1 MLKVTKTR
9 QLVAEFFA
17 QDGDQQKLVKTT
29 VVNTDNE
36 AVSTTSET
44 LHDPDLYAKN
54 RISMRK
60 HEQELR
66 EMRYKIEDAILA
78 ELETDEHKEQEVDMH
93 IEFFNFFRSLIQT
106 EDGLVLYA
114 LALIVSM
121 EIIDFVTG
129 SLC

>member
-1 MLKVTKTR
+1 MTMLKVTKTR

-17 QDGDQQKLVKTT
+17 QDVDQQKLVKTT
-29 VVNTDNE
+29 VVNTDND

-54 RISMRK
+54 RSSMRK

-78 ELETDEHKEQEVDMH
+78 ELEADAEHKD
-93 IEFFNFFRSLIQT
+93 
-106 EDGLVLYA
+106 
-114 LALIVSM
+114 
-121 EIIDFVTG
+121 
-129 SLC
+129 

>member
-29 VVNTDNE
+29 VINTDNE
-36 AVSTTSET
+36 AVSTISET
-44 LHDPDLYAKN
+44 LHDPDLYANN

-78 ELETDEHKEQEVDMH
+78 ELEADAEHKE
-93 IEFFNFFRSLIQT
+93 
-106 EDGLVLYA
+106 
-114 LALIVSM
+114 
-121 EIIDFVTG
+121 
-129 SLC
+129 

>member
-9 QLVAEFFA
+9 QLVTEFFA

-29 VVNTDNE
+29 VINTDNK
-36 AVSTTSET
+36 AVSTISET
-44 LHDPDLYAKN
+44 LHDPELYANN

-78 ELETDEHKEQEVDMH
+78 ELEADVEHKE
-93 IEFFNFFRSLIQT
+93 
-106 EDGLVLYA
+106 
-114 LALIVSM
+114 
-121 EIIDFVTG
+121 
-129 SLC
+129 

>member
-9 QLVAEFFA
+9 QLVTEFFA

-29 VVNTDNE
+29 VINTDNK
-36 AVSTTSET
+36 AVSTISET
-44 LHDPDLYAKN
+44 LHDPDLYANN

-78 ELETDEHKEQEVDMH
+78 ELKADAEHKE
-93 IEFFNFFRSLIQT
+93 
-106 EDGLVLYA
+106 
-114 LALIVSM
+114 
-121 EIIDFVTG
+121 
-129 SLC
+129 

>member
-9 QLVAEFFA
+9 QLVTEFFA

-29 VVNTDNE
+29 VINTDNK
-36 AVSTTSET
+36 AVSTISET
-44 LHDPDLYAKN
+44 LHDPELYANN

-78 ELETDEHKEQEVDMH
+78 ELEVDAEHKE
-93 IEFFNFFRSLIQT
+93 
-106 EDGLVLYA
+106 
-114 LALIVSM
+114 
-121 EIIDFVTG
+121 
-129 SLC
+129 

>member
-9 QLVAEFFA
+9 QLVTEFFA

-29 VVNTDNE
+29 VINTDNK
-36 AVSTTSET
+36 AVSTISET
-44 LHDPDLYAKN
+44 LHDPELHANN

-78 ELETDEHKEQEVDMH
+78 ELEADSEHKE
-93 IEFFNFFRSLIQT
+93 
-106 EDGLVLYA
+106 
-114 LALIVSM
+114 
-121 EIIDFVTG
+121 
-129 SLC
+129 

>member
-9 QLVAEFFA
+9 QLVTEFFA

-29 VVNTDNE
+29 VINTDNK
-36 AVSTTSET
+36 AVSTISET
-44 LHDPDLYAKN
+44 LHDPELYANN

-78 ELETDEHKEQEVDMH
+78 ELEADAEH
-93 IEFFNFFRSLIQT
+93 
-106 EDGLVLYA
+106 
-114 LALIVSM
+114 
-121 EIIDFVTG
+121 
-129 SLC
+129 

>member
-29 VVNTDNE
+29 VVNTDND
-36 AVSTTSET
+36 AVSTTSEP
-44 LHDPDLYAKN
+44 LNDPDLYAKN
-54 RISMRK
+54 RRSMRK

-78 ELETDEHKEQEVDMH
+78 ELEADAEHKE
-93 IEFFNFFRSLIQT
+93 
-106 EDGLVLYA
+106 
-114 LALIVSM
+114 
-121 EIIDFVTG
+121 
-129 SLC
+129 

>member
-29 VVNTDNE
+29 VVNTDND

-54 RISMRK
+54 RSSMRK

-78 ELETDEHKEQEVDMH
+78 ELEAETEHKE
-93 IEFFNFFRSLIQT
+93 
-106 EDGLVLYA
+106 
-114 LALIVSM
+114 
-121 EIIDFVTG
+121 
-129 SLC
+129 

>member
-17 QDGDQQKLVKTT
+17 QDGDQQKLIKTT
-29 VVNTDNE
+29 VVNTDND

-54 RISMRK
+54 RSSMRK

-78 ELETDEHKEQEVDMH
+78 ELEADAEHKD
-93 IEFFNFFRSLIQT
+93 
-106 EDGLVLYA
+106 
-114 LALIVSM
+114 
-121 EIIDFVTG
+121 
-129 SLC
+129 

>member
-44 LHDPDLYAKN
+44 LHDPDLHAKN

-78 ELETDEHKEQEVDMH
+78 EMETDEHKE
-93 IEFFNFFRSLIQT
+93 
-106 EDGLVLYA
+106 
-114 LALIVSM
+114 
-121 EIIDFVTG
+121 
-129 SLC
+129 

>member
-9 QLVAEFFA
+9 QLVTEFFA

-29 VVNTDNE
+29 VINTDNK
-36 AVSTTSET
+36 AVSTISET
-44 LHDPDLYAKN
+44 LHDPDLYANN

-78 ELETDEHKEQEVDMH
+78 ELEADSEHKE
-93 IEFFNFFRSLIQT
+93 
-106 EDGLVLYA
+106 
-114 LALIVSM
+114 
-121 EIIDFVTG
+121 
-129 SLC
+129 

>member
-9 QLVAEFFA
+9 QLVTEFFA

-29 VVNTDNE
+29 VVNTDNK
-36 AVSTTSET
+36 AVSTISET
-44 LHDPDLYAKN
+44 LHDPDLYANN

-78 ELETDEHKEQEVDMH
+78 ELEADSEHKE
-93 IEFFNFFRSLIQT
+93 
-106 EDGLVLYA
+106 
-114 LALIVSM
+114 
-121 EIIDFVTG
+121 
-129 SLC
+129 

>member
-1 MLKVTKTR
+1 MTMLKVTKTR
-9 QLVAEFFA
+9 QLVTEFFA

-29 VVNTDNE
+29 VVNTDNK
-36 AVSTTSET
+36 AVSTISET

-78 ELETDEHKEQEVDMH
+78 ELEADSEHKE
-93 IEFFNFFRSLIQT
+93 
-106 EDGLVLYA
+106 
-114 LALIVSM
+114 
-121 EIIDFVTG
+121 
-129 SLC
+129 

>member
-9 QLVAEFFA
+9 QLVTEFFA

-29 VVNTDNE
+29 VINTDNK
-36 AVSTTSET
+36 AVSTISET
-44 LHDPDLYAKN
+44 LHDPELYANN

-78 ELETDEHKEQEVDMH
+78 ELEADAE
-93 IEFFNFFRSLIQT
+93 
-106 EDGLVLYA
+106 
-114 LALIVSM
+114 
-121 EIIDFVTG
+121 
-129 SLC
+129 

>member
-29 VVNTDNE
+29 VINTDND

-54 RISMRK
+54 RSSMRK

-78 ELETDEHKEQEVDMH
+78 ELEAETEHKE
-93 IEFFNFFRSLIQT
+93 
-106 EDGLVLYA
+106 
-114 LALIVSM
+114 
-121 EIIDFVTG
+121 
-129 SLC
+129 

>member
-17 QDGDQQKLVKTT
+17 QDVDQQKLVKTT
-29 VVNTDNE
+29 VVNTDND

-54 RISMRK
+54 RSSMRK

-78 ELETDEHKEQEVDMH
+78 ELEADAEHKD
-93 IEFFNFFRSLIQT
+93 
-106 EDGLVLYA
+106 
-114 LALIVSM
+114 
-121 EIIDFVTG
+121 
-129 SLC
+129 

>member
-9 QLVAEFFA
+9 QLVTEFFA

-29 VVNTDNE
+29 VINTDNK
-36 AVSTTSET
+36 AVSTISET
-44 LHDPDLYAKN
+44 LHDPDLYANN

-78 ELETDEHKEQEVDMH
+78 ELEADAEHKE
-93 IEFFNFFRSLIQT
+93 
-106 EDGLVLYA
+106 
-114 LALIVSM
+114 
-121 EIIDFVTG
+121 
-129 SLC
+129 

>member
-9 QLVAEFFA
+9 QLVTEFFA

-29 VVNTDNE
+29 VINTDNK
-36 AVSTTSET
+36 AVSTISEM
-44 LHDPDLYAKN
+44 LHDPDLYANN

-78 ELETDEHKEQEVDMH
+78 ELEADSEHKE
-93 IEFFNFFRSLIQT
+93 
-106 EDGLVLYA
+106 
-114 LALIVSM
+114 
-121 EIIDFVTG
+121 
-129 SLC
+129 

>member
-9 QLVAEFFA
+9 QLVTEFFA

-29 VVNTDNE
+29 VINTDNK
-36 AVSTTSET
+36 AVSTISET
-44 LHDPDLYAKN
+44 LHDPDLYANN

-78 ELETDEHKEQEVDMH
+78 ELGADAEHKE
-93 IEFFNFFRSLIQT
+93 
-106 EDGLVLYA
+106 
-114 LALIVSM
+114 
-121 EIIDFVTG
+121 
-129 SLC
+129 

>member
-9 QLVAEFFA
+9 QLVTEFFA

-29 VVNTDNE
+29 VINTDNK
-36 AVSTTSET
+36 AVSTISET
-44 LHDPDLYAKN
+44 LHDPELYANN

-78 ELETDEHKEQEVDMH
+78 ELEEDAEHKE
-93 IEFFNFFRSLIQT
+93 
-106 EDGLVLYA
+106 
-114 LALIVSM
+114 
-121 EIIDFVTG
+121 
-129 SLC
+129 

>member
-29 VVNTDNE
+29 VVNTDND

-44 LHDPDLYAKN
+44 LHDQDLYAKN
-54 RISMRK
+54 RSSMRK

-78 ELETDEHKEQEVDMH
+78 ELEAEEHKE
-93 IEFFNFFRSLIQT
+93 
-106 EDGLVLYA
+106 
-114 LALIVSM
+114 
-121 EIIDFVTG
+121 
-129 SLC
+129 

>member
-9 QLVAEFFA
+9 QLVTEFFA

-29 VVNTDNE
+29 VVNTDNK
-36 AVSTTSET
+36 AVSTISET
-44 LHDPDLYAKN
+44 LHDPDLYANN

-78 ELETDEHKEQEVDMH
+78 ELEADAEHKE
-93 IEFFNFFRSLIQT
+93 
-106 EDGLVLYA
+106 
-114 LALIVSM
+114 
-121 EIIDFVTG
+121 
-129 SLC
+129 

>member
-1 MLKVTKTR
+1 MTMLKVTKTR

-54 RISMRK
+54 RKVMRT

-66 EMRYKIEDAILA
+66 TMRYKIEDEILA
-78 ELETDEHKEQEVDMH
+78 ERDNSNLDHQE
-93 IEFFNFFRSLIQT
+93 
-106 EDGLVLYA
+106 
-114 LALIVSM
+114 
-121 EIIDFVTG
+121 
-129 SLC
+129 